1 MMDQNEHKDGAPDT
15 AGVVMPP
22 PVILLIAI
30 LFGAVLEIFLPR
42 PFAPDWAQTY
52 LGPALVV
59 AAVAVAIIAERQF
72 KRAGTSVKPWVPTT
86 AIVTTGLFAFSR
98 NPMYAAMVVLL
109 FGLAFAGNTLW
120 ILTASVGF
128 VGVMHY
134 GVILREEAYLERL
147 FGAAYADYKARV
159 RRWI

>member
-1 MMDQNEHKDGAPDT
+1 MGEQQERSEPPDT
-15 AGVVMPP
+15 AGVILPP
-22 PVILLIAI
+22 PVILLIVI
-30 LFGAVLEIFLPR
+30 VFGAVLEIFLPR
-42 PFAPDWAQTY
+42 PFAPEWAQTY
-52 LGPALVV
+52 LGPVLVV
-59 AAVAVAIIAERQF
+59 GAVAVAIVAERQF
-72 KRAGTSVKPWVPTT
+72 KRAGTSAKPWVPTT
-86 AIVTTGLFAFSR
+86 AIVTTGLFSVSR

-120 ILTASVGF
+120 ILTTTVGF

-147 FGAAYADYKARV
+147 FGAAYTDYKTRV

>member
-59 AAVAVAIIAERQF
+59 GAV
-72 KRAGTSVKPWVPTT
+72 
-86 AIVTTGLFAFSR
+86 TGLFAFSR
-98 NPMYAAMVVLL
+98 NPMYVAMVVLL

-120 ILTASVGF
+120 ILTATVGF

-147 FGAAYADYKARV
+147 FGATYADYRARV

>member
-1 MMDQNEHKDGAPDT
+1 MDEKQLPDGVPDT
-15 AGVVMPP
+15 AGVILPP
-22 PVILLIAI
+22 PVILLIFI
-30 LFGAVLEIFLPR
+30 VFGAVLEIFVPR

-59 AAVAVAIIAERQF
+59 GAVAVAIIAERQF

-86 AIVTTGLFAFSR
+86 AIVTTGVFSISR

-120 ILTASVGF
+120 ILTATVGF
-128 VGVMHY
+128 VGIMHY
-134 GVILREEAYLERL
+134 GVIMREEAYLERL
-147 FGAAYADYKARV
+147 FGAVYTDYKARV

>member
-1 MMDQNEHKDGAPDT
+1 MDENQQPGDAPDT
-15 AGVVMPP
+15 AGVILPP
-22 PVILLIAI
+22 PVILLVFIV
-30 LFGAVLEIFLPR
+30 LGAVLEIFVPR
-42 PFAPDWAQTY
+42 PFASDWAQTY

-59 AAVAVAIIAERQF
+59 GAVAVAIIAERQF
-72 KRAGTSVKPWVPTT
+72 KSAGTSVKPWVPTT
-86 AIVTTGLFAFSR
+86 AIVTTGLFSVSR

-120 ILTASVGF
+120 ILTATVGF

-147 FGAAYADYKARV
+147 FGAVYTDYKARV

>member
-1 MMDQNEHKDGAPDT
+1 MEEKQQPGDAPDT
-15 AGVVMPP
+15 AGVILPP
-22 PVILLIAI
+22 PVILLVFIV
-30 LFGAVLEIFLPR
+30 FGAVLEIFVPR

-59 AAVAVAIIAERQF
+59 GAVAVAIIAERQF
-72 KRAGTSVKPWVPTT
+72 KRAGTSAKPWVPTT
-86 AIVTTGLFAFSR
+86 AIVTTGMFSVSR
-98 NPMYAAMVVLL
+98 NPMYVAMVVLL

-120 ILTASVGF
+120 ILTATVGF

-134 GVILREEAYLERL
+134 GVILREEAYLERR
-147 FGAAYADYKARV
+147 FGTVYTDYKAKV

>member
-59 AAVAVAIIAERQF
+59 AAVAVAIIAERP
-72 KRAGTSVKPWVPTT
+72 AHENGP
-86 AIVTTGLFAFSR
+86 A
-98 NPMYAAMVVLL
+98 
-109 FGLAFAGNTLW
+109 LAT
-120 ILTASVGF
+120 
-128 VGVMHY
+128 
-134 GVILREEAYLERL
+134 
-147 FGAAYADYKARV
+147 
-159 RRWI
+159 

>member
-1 MMDQNEHKDGAPDT
+1 MDEKQQPDSLPDT
-15 AGVVMPP
+15 AGVILPP
-22 PVILLIAI
+22 PVILLIVIA
-30 LFGAVLEIFLPR
+30 FGAVLEIFVPR

-59 AAVAVAIIAERQF
+59 GAVVVAIIAERQF
-72 KRAGTSVKPWVPTT
+72 KRAGTSAKPWEPTT
-86 AIVTTGLFAFSR
+86 AMVTTGLFSVSR
-98 NPMYAAMVVLL
+98 NPMYVAMVVLL

-120 ILTASVGF
+120 ILTATVGF

-134 GVILREEAYLERL
+134 GVVLREEAYLERL
-147 FGAAYADYKARV
+147 FGTAYTDYKARV

>member
-1 MMDQNEHKDGAPDT
+1 MDQNEHKDGAPDT

-98 NPMYAAMVVLL
+98 NPMYVAMVVLL

-120 ILTASVGF
+120 ILTATVGF

-147 FGAAYADYKARV
+147 FGATYADYRARV